1 MRMEFL
7 KFLKFFFFSRGFFF
21 RGPERKKTHF
31 LLSHFFFQNKNKQ
44 KNRNASAA
52 AAAAAAA
59 AAPAAA
65 SSGGVLSWADKA
77 LGAGV
82 ASLARGVRGLLAPG
96 ERPSPLVAA
105 LEGLASPP
113 PQSSSSALS
122 SISDPSAAA
131 ATAAAELDASFAT
144 YDPRL
149 PAGAPIR
156 RGPGG
161 FADVVAFVV
170 GGGSYLEREALSRWA
185 SRSSGSSSSSSGKR
199 RVVYGATELLSGE
212 EFAAQLGELAR
223 RSGLA

>member
-1 MRMEFL
+1 M
-7 KFLKFFFFSRGFFF
+7 
-21 RGPERKKTHF
+21 
-31 LLSHFFFQNKNKQ
+31 
-44 KNRNASAA
+44 
-52 AAAAAAA
+52 
-59 AAPAAA
+59 
-65 SSGGVLSWADKA
+65 
-77 LGAGV
+77 

-105 LEGLASPP
+105 LEGLSSPP
-113 PQSSSSALS
+113 PPPPQQPSALS

-131 ATAAAELDASFAT
+131 ATAAADLDTSFAT

-149 PAGAPIR
+149 PAGAPAR

-161 FADVVAFVV
+161 FSDVVAFVV

-185 SRSSGSSSSSSGKR
+185 SRGASSGSSSSAGKR

>member
-1 MRMEFL
+1 MRRL
-7 KFLKFFFFSRGFFF
+7 FFSLPLFF
-21 RGPERKKTHF
+21 RGRDNGFERPSRGRKKLTPLF
-31 LLSHFFFQNKNKQ
+31 YKKKKKKKKKTSS
-44 KNRNASAA
+44 KNRSTP
-52 AAAAAAA
+52 A

-65 SSGGVLSWADKA
+65 VSTSSSAAAGVLSWADRA

-96 ERPSPLVAA
+96 ERPSPIAAA
-105 LEGLASPP
+105 LEGLAAPP
-113 PQSSSSALS
+113 PPSQPSV
-122 SISDPSAAA
+122 SDPSAAA
-131 ATAAAELDASFAT
+131 ASAAAELDASFAI

-149 PAGAPIR
+149 PLGAPVR

-170 GGGSYLEREALSRWA
+170 GGGSYLEREALGRWA
-185 SRSSGSSSSSSGKR
+185 SRSSSGSSSSSGGR